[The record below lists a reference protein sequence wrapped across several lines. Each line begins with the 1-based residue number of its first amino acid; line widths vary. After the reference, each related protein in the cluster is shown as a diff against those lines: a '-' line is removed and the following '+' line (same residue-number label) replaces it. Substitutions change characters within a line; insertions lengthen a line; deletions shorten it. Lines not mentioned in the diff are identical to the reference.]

1 MVKEISSLAE
11 FESETQYPGLVVVDF
26 FTTWCGPCKKIAPI
40 LEQMSG
46 TYPDV
51 KFIKVDIE
59 ANEDIGGPRNIQ
71 SIPTFHFI
79 LNGKVVD
86 EIKGA
91 DANAIERKINEHKV
105 DVIKKDPH
113 EMSIKELMA
122 VIRNNGLADKAVG
135 LNEKIEFVQLV
146 EEFFKSQ
153 QTK

>member
-11 FESETQYPGLVVVDF
+11 FEKETTYPGLVVVDF

-86 EIKGA
+86 ELKGA
-91 DANAIERKINEHKV
+91 DSSAIERKINEYKV
-105 DVIKKDPH
+105 DVVKKDPH

-122 VIRNNGLADKAVG
+122 VIRNNGLAEKAVG

-146 EEFFKSQ
+146 EEFYKSK